1 MAWLTVAILFILYI
15 RSLADRYLIALVVE
29 PIKQNLGLSDFQI
42 SLLQGPAF
50 AVLYCLCA
58 IPLGL
63 ALDKHSRRWVL
74 FLCVAVWS
82 MGAAGCGLAG
92 SFAVLAIARSMV
104 GAGESGFST
113 GAYSI
118 VGDSFPP
125 ERVSL
130 AMSIFVM
137 GGVMGAGIVFLLG
150 GPLVGVILNGGVA
163 AWPFMSDFQPWQQA
177 FIITGLPGVLMALMI
192 FLFPEPPRHHIRKV
206 TDSTGYGDALRFI
219 GSHRRLFVGIFIGFG
234 LVYTCTISLQLWLP
248 SYFVRVHGW
257 TPGRIGIV
265 LGIAQISAALSL
277 PVHGW
282 IVDRFYQRGMRDAHL
297 YWCILSVCLAG
308 PCAVAAL
315 LIPNPWMTVILFALY
330 MMFVLSS
337 ASMGPA
343 VTQVVTPQ
351 HLRGRVS
358 AIYVLTTG
366 LIAMS
371 VGPAAV
377 GFFTDKIFGDPRA
390 VGLSLIAVILG
401 ALIPATLLFAW
412 GRGQMRRLLQS
423 TETSS

>member
-1 MAWLTVAILFILYI
+1 
-15 RSLADRYLIALVVE
+15 
-29 PIKQNLGLSDFQI
+29 
-42 SLLQGPAF
+42 
-50 AVLYCLCA
+50 
-58 IPLGL
+58 
-63 ALDKHSRRWVL
+63 
-74 FLCVAVWS
+74 
-82 MGAAGCGLAG
+82 
-92 SFAVLAIARSMV
+92 
-104 GAGESGFST
+104 
-113 GAYSI
+113 
-118 VGDSFPP
+118 
-125 ERVSL
+125 
-130 AMSIFVM
+130 
-137 GGVMGAGIVFLLG
+137 
-150 GPLVGVILNGGVA
+150 
-163 AWPFMSDFQPWQQA
+163 MSDFQPWQQA

-377 GFFTDKIFGDPRA
+377 GFFTDKIFGDPRGRPVA
-390 VGLSLIAVILG
+390 DRCHIGRVDPGH
-401 ALIPATLLFAW
+401 PAFRMAAA
-412 GRGQMRRLLQS
+412 RCVACYNQRRLHRDHR
-423 TETSS
+423 TSSRLSQWAAKQLLIDGKFVDAISGERFIARNSATGEELAQLALAGPEDVDRAVAICACCFQG